1 MKKSEN
7 MMRTLIWVLYKIYK
21 KTLKLDKRMVEIMGT
36 LDVLA
41 LALED
46 LKSDSAEVAARVAE
60 DFAFLKAQIAELTI
74 RVDELVA
81 GQVDPAQ
88 VEALQAL
95 VGEIGLTVE
104 GIEDIPNPV
113 PVPDPEPEPLPEP
126 EPEPVPEPVEEPVV

>member
-1 MKKSEN
+1 
-7 MMRTLIWVLYKIYK
+7 MMRTLVWVLYKIYK

>member
-1 MKKSEN
+1 
-7 MMRTLIWVLYKIYK
+7 
-21 KTLKLDKRMVEIMGT
+21 MGV

-46 LKSDSAEVAARVAE
+46 LKSDSAVVAARVAE
-60 DFAFLKAQIAELTI
+60 DFAFLKAQIAELAI

-95 VGEIGLTVE
+95 VGEIGVTVE
-104 GIEDIPNPV
+104 GIEDIPNV
-113 PVPDPEPEPLPEP
+113 
-126 EPEPVPEPVEEPVV
+126 VPEPPVV